1 MEKLGS
7 LHMTNY
13 IIVVDLKKDILY
25 VGYMVE
31 EEIKKF
37 GETNNFPERL
47 LKWEQENIKSKND
60 IY

>member
-1 MEKLGS
+1 MFRRR
-7 LHMTNY
+7 T
-13 IIVVDLKKDILY
+13 

-37 GETNNFPERL
+37 GETNNFPEQL